1 MEEINIKHPY
11 KCPFCGS
18 KRIKTF
24 PTGPLTKP
32 GFDCL
37 YCGGSGSVSDLIKE
51 DEAETKEEN
60 KPDVVNHPSHYA
72 GNIEC
77 IDYIRD
83 KLTPEGFTEYCIGN
97 VLKYVS
103 RWRKKDGIQDLKKA
117 AVYLNW
123 AIESAAKE
131 EAFADKDAEQRG
143 DQDVLA
149 PET

>member
-1 MEEINIKHPY
+1 MEEVNIKRSY

-18 KRIKTF
+18 KRIKAY

-32 GFDCL
+32 CFDCL
-37 YCGGSGSVSDLIKE
+37 YCGGSGIIDDLIKE
-51 DEAETKEEN
+51 DEAETMKEN

-72 GNIEC
+72 GKIEC

-131 EAFADKDAEQRG
+131 EAFADKDAAQRG

-149 PET
+149 PAT

>member
-1 MEEINIKHPY
+1 MENKM
-11 KCPFCGS
+11 KCASCGS
-18 KRIKTF
+18 DKIVIYRLGYSEPPVYRCTVCGKT
-24 PTGPLTKP
+24 
-32 GFDCL
+32 GF
-37 YCGGSGSVSDLIKE
+37 
-51 DEAETKEEN
+51 TEN
-60 KPDVVNHPSHYA
+60 IINPKKSDVVNHPSHYA
-72 GNIEC
+72 GKIEC

-103 RWRKKDGIQDLKKA
+103 RWRKKDGIHDLKKA

-131 EAFADKDAEQRG
+131 EAFADKDAAQRG

-149 PET
+149 PAT